1 MALHD
6 TSPLLLPHPH
16 FCQISPNFSAK
27 RFSNFHLF
35 FQFRP
40 ASPPVPPIIEQGP
53 SDPGETDPV
62 PAKVKF
68 SDSGSKG
75 TVNGQNSVER
85 DFEVSSGF
93 SGGAG
98 ATVNW
103 MKLSHLREAPPRHGG
118 NVCMR
123 GKTSHPSYL
132 QFTPDG
138 GNPGNSP
145 VVHARKTHKSTM
157 STNCPPGHA
166 LACMESNRAKVLLL
180 QQKHKI

>member
-6 TSPLLLPHPH
+6 TSPLLLLHPH

-40 ASPPVPPIIEQGP
+40 RQSAGSPPPIIEQGP

-93 SGGAG
+93 SGGLELPLTG
-98 ATVNW
+98 
-103 MKLSHLREAPPRHGG
+103 
-118 NVCMR
+118 
-123 GKTSHPSYL
+123 
-132 QFTPDG
+132 
-138 GNPGNSP
+138 
-145 VVHARKTHKSTM
+145 
-157 STNCPPGHA
+157 
-166 LACMESNRAKVLLL
+166 
-180 QQKHKI
+180 